1 MPDCSAIEGSCLTQ
15 VRPRVAA
22 PKGRITTKITLSISG
37 SLEAPSELLPLQWI
51 LNSNR
56 NVGRKEKKDGVAGYR
71 ELNEFVRR
79 AQSERGMAGIPGY
92 GWAVSSNS
100 QGSVRM

>member
-1 MPDCSAIEGSCLTQ
+1 M
-15 VRPRVAA
+15 
-22 PKGRITTKITLSISG
+22 
-37 SLEAPSELLPLQWI
+37 
-51 LNSNR
+51 
-56 NVGRKEKKDGVAGYR
+56 GRKEKKDGVAGYR